1 MYVFV
6 GGGDV
11 LFSEFLA
18 HFGAQYLTPKHAFD
32 HGCSQ
37 PDRIKSFARYVR
49 SPKQNTLC
57 S

>member
-37 PDRIKSFARYVR
+37 PDRIKRFARYVR